1 MASALKCLEGIDLMH
16 IESKPDNRGSFEF
29 YAETGTTYLIPFS
42 LSEDRILFGKVTCVL
57 ATLPDDDEF
66 KEAVTKLKEF
76 TGLDVR
82 IMTQGDGDDNLP
94 WFPQASF
101 QNFMTSYW

>member
-1 MASALKCLEGIDLMH
+1 MI
-16 IESKPDNRGSFEF
+16 
-29 YAETGTTYLIPFS
+29 
-42 LSEDRILFGKVTCVL
+42 
-57 ATLPDDDEF
+57 ATLPDDDDF
-66 KEAVTKLKEF
+66 KDAVAKLKEF

-101 QNFMTSYW
+101 LLEFIR

>member
-1 MASALKCLEGIDLMH
+1 MI
-16 IESKPDNRGSFEF
+16 
-29 YAETGTTYLIPFS
+29 
-42 LSEDRILFGKVTCVL
+42 
-57 ATLPDDDEF
+57 ATLPDDDDF
-66 KEAVTKLKEF
+66 KDAVAKLKEF

-101 QNFMTSYW
+101 QNHKVIPGLTLSYCQ

>member
-1 MASALKCLEGIDLMH
+1 MI
-16 IESKPDNRGSFEF
+16 
-29 YAETGTTYLIPFS
+29 
-42 LSEDRILFGKVTCVL
+42 

-94 WFPQASF
+94 WFPQVRFQYSEFTSHWLVCSF
-101 QNFMTSYW
+101 LIG